1 MKSLKEFNNWNP
13 RYSNYLKNYG
23 KNIVDL
29 PELLQWLIDRFEN
42 TRVNLS
48 KQSEDEILRWIK
60 ILPQTDAVI
69 CDEIERNFNHLAKIK
84 VPEEV
89 QSINHNKLLELKAKA
104 LKFKSK

>member
-1 MKSLKEFNNWNP
+1 MKSLEEYNNWNP
-13 RYSNYLKNYG
+13 RYSDYLKDYG
-23 KNIVDL
+23 KKVSDL

-48 KQSEDEILRWIK
+48 KQSEKEILRWIK

-69 CDEIERNFNHLAKIK
+69 CDEIQRLFNHLPKIK
-84 VPEEV
+84 QVEEV

>member
-1 MKSLKEFNNWNP
+1 MKSLEEFNNWNP
-13 RYSNYLKNYG
+13 RYSDYLKDYS
-23 KNIVDL
+23 KKVSDL

-42 TRVNLS
+42 TRANLS
-48 KQSEDEILRWIK
+48 KQSEKEILRWIK

-69 CDEIERNFNHLAKIK
+69 CTEIERNFSHLQKNNQ
-84 VPEEV
+84 PEAV

>member
-1 MKSLKEFNNWNP
+1 MKSIEEFNNWKP
-13 RYSNYLKNYG
+13 RYPNYLKEYG
-23 KNIVDL
+23 KAINDL

-42 TRVNLS
+42 TKENLL
-48 KQSEDEILRWIK
+48 KQSDDEIKRWIK

-69 CDEIERNFNHLAKIK
+69 CAEIERNFSHLPKIK